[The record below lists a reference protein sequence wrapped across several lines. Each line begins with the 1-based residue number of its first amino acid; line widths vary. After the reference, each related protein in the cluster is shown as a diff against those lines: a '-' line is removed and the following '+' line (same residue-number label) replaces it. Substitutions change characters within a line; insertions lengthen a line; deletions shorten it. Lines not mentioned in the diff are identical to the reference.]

1 MLNYTRIYDD
11 SNGIDQILDQCNE
24 EIKYY
29 RRYIDIEI
37 STTNDAD
44 IIKYYKYAIASLE
57 DSIGGIIRHHPGN
70 KAIVYLLC
78 GLDLRKSGFTK
89 PTNSYLYSVLD
100 KAIKYSG
107 LNKLYMIYLRDML
120 YVKSIHNVV
129 KEKIDAL
136 SLSVDMNKTTDDV
149 FEYSINNIISE
160 LKKMDL
166 LDPIDVDRVKYISEI
181 YLMIFRLLAYH
192 SEFIEDDKEEK
203 VKWII

>member
-1 MLNYTRIYDD
+1 MLDYTRLYDD
-11 SNGIDQILDQCNE
+11 SNGIDLILDQCNE

-57 DSIGGIIRHHPGN
+57 DSIGGIIRHNPGN
-70 KAIVYLLC
+70 EAIVYLLC
-78 GLDLRKSGFTK
+78 GVDLREPGFIK
-89 PTNSYLYSVLD
+89 PSNSYLYSRFD
-100 KAIKYSG
+100 KVIKCSG

-136 SLSVDMNKTTDDV
+136 SLPVDMNKTTDDN
-149 FEYSINNIISE
+149 FEYSTNNLVSE
-160 LKKMDL
+160 LNKTDL
-166 LDPIDVDRVKYISEI
+166 LEPINTDIVKYISEI
-181 YLMIFRLLAYH
+181 YLMIFNLMDYYKARMNKD
-192 SEFIEDDKEEK
+192 IKK
-203 VKWII
+203 GITW

>member
-11 SNGIDQILDQCNE
+11 SNGIDQILDSCNE
-24 EIKYY
+24 QVEYY
-29 RRYIDIEI
+29 RRCIDIEI
-37 STTNDAD
+37 STTNDVD

-57 DSIGGIIRHHPGN
+57 DSIGGIIRHNPGH

-136 SLSVDMNKTTDDV
+136 SLSVDMTKAIDDA
-149 FEYSINNIISE
+149 FEYSTNNIISE

-166 LDPIDVDRVKYISEI
+166 LDPIDVDRVKYISDI

-192 SEFIEDDKEEK
+192 SEFIKDDKEEY
-203 VKWII
+203 VFL

>member
-1 MLNYTRIYDD
+1 MLYYTRLYDD

-24 EIKYY
+24 QVEYY
-29 RRYIDIEI
+29 RKCIDIEI
-37 STTNDAD
+37 SITNDVD

-57 DSIGGIIRHHPGN
+57 DSIGGIIRHNPGN

-136 SLSVDMNKTTDDV
+136 SLSVDMNKTTDDS
-149 FEYSINNIISE
+149 FEYSINNLVSE
-160 LKKMDL
+160 LNKMDL
-166 LDPIDVDRVKYISEI
+166 LEPINTDIVKYISEI
-181 YLMIFRLLAYH
+181 YLMISNLMDYYKACMNKYIKKGITR
-192 SEFIEDDKEEK
+192 
-203 VKWII
+203 

>member
-1 MLNYTRIYDD
+1 MLDYTRLYDD
-11 SNGIDQILDQCNE
+11 SNGIDLILDQCNE
-24 EIKYY
+24 EVKYY

-37 STTNDAD
+37 STTNDVD
-44 IIKYYKYAIASLE
+44 IIKYYKYAIAILE
-57 DSIGGIIRHHPGN
+57 DSIGGIIRHNPGN

-89 PTNSYLYSVLD
+89 PTNSYLYSILD

-136 SLSVDMNKTTDDV
+136 SLHVDMSKTTDDS
-149 FEYSINNIISE
+149 FEYSINNLVSE
-160 LKKMDL
+160 LNKMDL
-166 LDPIDVDRVKYISEI
+166 LEPINTDIVKYIYQRYI
-181 YLMIFRLLAYH
+181 
-192 SEFIEDDKEEK
+192 
-203 VKWII
+203 

>member
-1 MLNYTRIYDD
+1 MLYYTRLYDD

-24 EIKYY
+24 QVEYY
-29 RRYIDIEI
+29 RKCIDIEI
-37 STTNDAD
+37 STTNDVD

-57 DSIGGIIRHHPGN
+57 DSIGGIIRHNPGH

-136 SLSVDMNKTTDDV
+136 SLSVDMNKTTDDS
-149 FEYSINNIISE
+149 FEYSVNNLVSE
-160 LKKMDL
+160 LNKMDL
-166 LDPIDVDRVKYISEI
+166 LEPINIDIVKYISEI
-181 YLMIFRLLAYH
+181 YLMIFNLMDYH
-192 SEFIEDDKEEK
+192 KARMTKYIKKGDA
-203 VKWII
+203 